1 MFKQQKQNWH
11 LMRVLEVTQKQH
23 THSWEELKH

>member
-11 LMRVLEVTQKQH
+11 LMHVLEVTQKQH
-23 THSWEELKH
+23 THSWKELKH